1 MHLEG
6 EEEIDASKNTVWEAL
21 NNPEILKECIAG
33 CSKIEKLN
41 STEFVLT
48 MTASVGPVKAKFNG
62 KLKLKDLDPPNAYT
76 IDFNGSGGVAGF
88 GKGSAEV
95 KLIEENSKTLLKY
108 TAEASV
114 GGKLAQVGARLID
127 GVAKKMATDFFAKF
141 KNSVH
146 KKPAPSDENDEKI
159 DVSQTSSLV
168 FWALVVL
175 ALILLYSSWA

>member
-1 MHLEG
+1 MHLQG

-33 CSKIEKLN
+33 CSKIEKVN
-41 STEFVLT
+41 STEFVLA
-48 MTASVGPVKAKFNG
+48 MTARVGPVKAKFNG
-62 KLKLKDLDPPNAYT
+62 KLKLKNLDPPNAYT

-146 KKPAPSDENDEKI
+146 REPTPSDENDEKI
-159 DVSQTSSLV
+159 GGSQTSSLV